1 MGVLEFKESSDAA
14 LINLEDADI
23 FQRMCTGSLSALA
36 VIYQRYGSMVYRL
49 ALRMLQNSSEA
60 EDLTQEI
67 FLEFWQRKN
76 YDSTRGTVVVFLL
89 TLTRSRALNRIK
101 KNRSHQHR
109 LIQWLSNRGLSVGN
123 TPFENASL
131 EELSGHVTQA
141 LKALPDKQRLV
152 LEMAYY
158 DGLSQSEITERLKIP
173 IGTVKSQS
181 RRGLLKLRQLLEDW
195 IE

>member
-1 MGVLEFKESSDAA
+1 MGAWDFKQTSDAA
-14 LINLEDADI
+14 LINLDDADV
-23 FQRMCTGSLSALA
+23 FQRMCTGCLSALE
-36 VIYQRYGSMVYRL
+36 VIYQRYSAVVYRL
-49 ALRMLQNSSEA
+49 ALRILQNPSEA

-67 FLEFWQRKN
+67 FLEFWRKKN
-76 YDSTRGTVVVFLL
+76 YDATRGTILVFLL
-89 TLTRSRALNRIK
+89 TLTRSRAINRIQ

-109 LIQWLSNRGLSVGN
+109 LTQWLSDRYLSVGN

-131 EELSGHVTQA
+131 EELSSQVTQA

-158 DGLSQSEITERLKIP
+158 DGLTQSEITERLKIP